1 MYGDEIHWENMNEAI
16 VLFFNGIQKVGFF
29 EFHNYVSKI

>member
-1 MYGDEIHWENMNEAI
+1 LTNMNEAI
-16 VLFFNGIQKVGFF
+16 ILFSNGVIKSGFF